1 MPISEIGNSLELRS
15 IQMPPTTEATGA
27 APTGFGARFMELV
40 KQVDG
45 EMKQAEGMAK
55 AFAAG
60 EHNNIHET
68 MLAAER
74 ATIAFRLVGTVR
86 NKMIEAY
93 QTVLRMNV

>member
-1 MPISEIGNSLELRS
+1 MPISEIGYSPEIRSLQLPER
-15 IQMPPTTEATGA
+15 TGVEGPGA
-27 APTGFGARFMELV
+27 SSFGEQFLKMI
-40 KQVDG
+40 KDVDG
-45 EMKQAEGMAK
+45 EMKQAESIAE

-74 ATIAFRLVGTVR
+74 ATIAFRLVGSVR

>member
-1 MPISEIGNSLELRS
+1 MPISEISNSPELRS
-15 IQMPPTTEATGA
+15 IQIPERTDVTGPTSSN
-27 APTGFGARFMELV
+27 FSDHFLELI
-40 KQVDG
+40 KDVDG
-45 EMKQAEGMAK
+45 EMKQAESLAK

-93 QTVLRMNV
+93 QTVLRMQV